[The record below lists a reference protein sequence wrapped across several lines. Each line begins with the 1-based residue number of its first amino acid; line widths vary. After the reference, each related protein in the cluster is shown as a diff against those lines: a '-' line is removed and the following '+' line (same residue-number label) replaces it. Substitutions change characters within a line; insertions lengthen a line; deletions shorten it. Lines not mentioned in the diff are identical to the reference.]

1 MRKILKALP
10 LPLNWLPKIAAP
22 VHKTCVAL
30 AAIGVVATQPQPA
43 IAQSLFS
50 PAITVNEDVITYF
63 ELEQRAL
70 FMTILRAPGDPTDL
84 ARKALVEDRLK
95 QQAIKQAGLEAAPE
109 DVEAGIDEFAARAQL
124 KTDDFV
130 KALEQAGVSR
140 ETLRDFV
147 EIGISWR
154 EYVSARF
161 LSQSRPTEA
170 EIDIAIGRSGSGG
183 VQVLLS
189 EVIIPVTVENT
200 EQVEAV
206 AAEISQAKG
215 FDAFSAAA
223 TKYSASETRAN
234 GGRLD
239 WIPITDLPAGLRPM
253 ILELAP
259 GEVTAPISLPK
270 AVALFQMR
278 GVRES
283 GVAAPR
289 YASIE
294 YAVYYLA
301 GGRSPETLATAASLV
316 DQIDTCDDLYG
327 IAKDQ
332 PETTLE
338 RNSKAPQEIPRDIA
352 LELAKLDEGETSI
365 ALTRSNGQT
374 LMMLMLCGRT
384 AGQGTEDLRQEV
396 SDALTQQ
403 RLNSFAA
410 NFLEQLRADAL
421 IIEQ

>member
-1 MRKILKALP
+1 MRKILNALP
-10 LPLNWLPKIAAP
+10 HRSIRLPKTRASALRFCGVLSLII
-22 VHKTCVAL
+22 L
-30 AAIGVVATQPQPA
+30 AAMQPQLA
-43 IAQSLFS
+43 QAQSLFS
-50 PAITVNEDVITYF
+50 PALTVNEDVITHF
-63 ELEQRAL
+63 ELDQRAK
-70 FMTILRAPGDPTDL
+70 FMAILRAPGDPAKL
-84 ARKALVEDRLK
+84 AHDALIEDRLK
-95 QQAIKQAGLEAAPE
+95 QQAIKQAGFETSPE
-109 DVEAGIDEFAARAQL
+109 DVEAGIEEFAARAKL
-124 KTDDFV
+124 KPDEFV

-161 LSQSRPTEA
+161 LAQARPTEA
-170 EIDIAIGRSGSGG
+170 EIDLAIGRSGSGG

-189 EVIIPVTVENT
+189 ELIIPITLET
-200 EQVEAV
+200 QEQVEGL
-206 AAEISQAKG
+206 AAEIAQVKG
-215 FDAFSAAA
+215 YDAFSAAA
-223 TKYSASETRAN
+223 AQNSAAETRVN

-239 WIPITDLPAGLRPM
+239 WLSITELPAGLRPV

-259 GEVTAPISLPK
+259 GEITAPITLPQ

-294 YAVYYLA
+294 YATFFLA
-301 GGRSPETLATAASLV
+301 GGRTPETLAAAAGIA
-316 DQIDTCDDLYG
+316 DRIDTCDDLYG
-327 IAKDQ
+327 IVKKT
-332 PETTLE
+332 PGTTLE
-338 RNSKAPQEIPRDIA
+338 RVSKAPGQIPRDVA

-365 ALTRSNGQT
+365 ALTRSNGQS
-374 LMMLMLCGRT
+374 LMLLMLCGRT
-384 AGQGTEDLRQEV
+384 AGQGDEEARQEI

-403 RLNSFAA
+403 RLNTFAA
-410 NFLEQLRADAL
+410 NFLEQMRADAL